1 MTEVDIELLS
11 EQREEKARGDP
22 LNCVALCCVA
32 GKQSSQKSLGTTVI
46 TQVFY
51 QYTFISWHAQKQN
64 NQ

>member
-1 MTEVDIELLS
+1 LNVARKIQE
-11 EQREEKARGDP
+11 RGDP

-32 GKQSSQKSLGTTVI
+32 GKQSSQTSLGTTVI